1 MNVKI
6 SKFTIERIKNRLID
20 QTRRRKITLSKKK
33 EREEKREGNKDRN
46 QEQRRRNTSLL
57 PLGASVSP
65 EGP

>member
-33 EREEKREGNKDRN
+33 EREEKRKEIKTENK
-46 QEQRRRNTSLL
+46 NTKS
-57 PLGASVSP
+57 GKVQSTKESK
-65 EGP
+65 